1 MYLHDTY
8 ENKGTEN
15 SKTNVTAVGL
25 HRAIHFG

>member
-8 ENKGTEN
+8 EKQEQTTVNIT
-15 SKTNVTAVGL
+15 TVGL